1 MSTTFQTQ
9 SDASPT
15 ADIPERSAVSPMVRN
30 LVAWL
35 DSGITVPGTKY
46 QVGMD
51 GIIGLLPGIGDFA
64 GVALGLV
71 VVGEGIRLK
80 LSFWVI
86 VKMLWNL
93 LLDGTLGSIP
103 VAGDLFD
110 FVFKAH
116 KRNYELLEKHAA
128 RKHS

>member
-1 MSTTFQTQ
+1 
-9 SDASPT
+9 
-15 ADIPERSAVSPMVRN
+15 MVRN

-86 VKMLWNL
+86 IKMLWNL